1 MKTKVLFTAAML
13 MSSSVSFAQ
22 FSNSGSSSSSSSTDE
37 WNTLYLQWNPS
48 TFSPDK
54 GDSKSFNGFSAGF
67 NHAFS
72 LSQNMPLFLEAGL
85 GVQYSVWSD
94 DIKDY
99 DSYSSKRNTIDLKL
113 TMISA
118 KVPVSL
124 AYKYD
129 IPNSTISIIPNA
141 GLDLRFN
148 ISGKIKV
155 ESGDYSESFG
165 LFDKDDMEEVGL
177 YLFGDDDTWKRF
189 QIGWHIGVNFMF
201 NKSFM
206 IGASYGTDFSEVAK
220 KIKINTGSITLGYCF

>member
-1 MKTKVLFTAAML
+1 MLFTAAML
-13 MSSSVSFAQ
+13 MLSSVSFAQ
-22 FSNSGSSSSSSSTDE
+22 FSNSGSSSSSSLDE

-48 TFSPDK
+48 VFSPDK
-54 GDSKSFNGFSAGF
+54 GDSESFNGFSVGF

-72 LSQNMPLFLEAGL
+72 LSQSMPLFLEAGL

-94 DIKDY
+94 DIEM
-99 DSYSSKRNTIDLKL
+99 YSSSSSTSSSYKKYTFDTKL
-113 TMISA
+113 TMFSA

-148 ISGKIKV
+148 ISGKVKL
-155 ESGDYSESFG
+155 ESGNYSESYG
-165 LFDKDDMEEVGL
+165 LFDKDDMKEVGL

-201 NKSFM
+201 NNSFM
-206 IGASYGTDFSEVAK
+206 LGASYGTDFSEIAK